1 MLIHIPDVLTGDE
14 IAACRRLLAAA
25 PWQDGTV
32 TAGDQAARVKH
43 NLQIPADSEVARE
56 LSEIVL
62 AALGRNS
69 AYHSAV
75 LPLRVLRPRF
85 NRYGPGMTYGRHV
98 DNAIQAI
105 PGGAGAWIRGDVSS
119 TLFLSDPDDYDGGEL
134 VIETSAGVQAV
145 KLPAGHQIVY
155 PASTLHRVEPITRG
169 TRDAAFFW
177 AQSLVKDAGERTMLH
192 ELDLAIID
200 IRGKLGD
207 HDLAVLSLVNHY
219 HNLLRRWSEL

>member
-105 PGGAGAWIRGDVSS
+105 PGAPARG
-119 TLFLSDPDDYDGGEL
+119 F
-134 VIETSAGVQAV
+134 
-145 KLPAGHQIVY
+145 
-155 PASTLHRVEPITRG
+155 
-169 TRDAAFFW
+169 AATCR
-177 AQSLVKDAGERTMLH
+177 ARCSCRTPTTTT
-192 ELDLAIID
+192 
-200 IRGKLGD
+200 
-207 HDLAVLSLVNHY
+207 VVN
-219 HNLLRRWSEL
+219 W